1 VNRMNRM
8 RNYDRYV
15 TQQNFYQNPLKWVG
29 KWTVGRVVY
38 LVYMG
43 ILLTLFLWYYYIF
56 LPWRDK

>member
-1 VNRMNRM
+1 MMSRM
-8 RNYDRYV
+8 RNYDRYL

-29 KWTVGRVVY
+29 KWMVGRFVY

-43 ILLTLFLWYYYIF
+43 ILVALFFWYYYIF